1 MAVSKKKVKKPVKN
15 QKPSKTDDSN
25 NKNLF
30 IETLRT
36 LPDQNEE
43 DNHGNSESGFNT
55 HGLKIGKHGE
65 PGHDK
70 VGGVPPGF

>member
-1 MAVSKKKVKKPVKN
+1 MAVSKKKVKKPAPEKEPT
-15 QKPSKTDDSN
+15 KKDDSN

-36 LPDQNEE
+36 LPDPDDE
-43 DNHGNSESGFNT
+43 DDDPNSESGFNA
-55 HGLKIGKHGE
+55 HGIKRGRRDE